1 MEKSCRSVR
10 YQTVKFSFWVKFRL
24 KILAGFLLNLFL
36 KAEGVFSANDFQRG
50 RTQLF
55 PGNLTLLIA
64 CLLVLVIAGQYQI
77 ENLLNTFLR
86 TDIDQSIKYMQD
98 VIRLIAPKESFPQLG
113 LQFGLGLGSVL
124 ELGDNFPRVHCPRT
138 KQEIHLKFKGYSD
151 SYQKVHFVCLPLFI
165 SFL

>member
-36 KAEGVFSANDFQRG
+36 KAEGIFSANDFQRG

-64 CLLVLVIAGQYQI
+64 CLLVLVIAGQYQM

-86 TDIDQSIKYMQD
+86 TDIDQNIKYMQD
-98 VIRLIAPKESFPQLG
+98 VIRLIAPKESFPPVRVIVWVRVRVSFRVG
-113 LQFGLGLGSVL
+113 GQFSSGA
-124 ELGDNFPRVHCPRT
+124 
-138 KQEIHLKFKGYSD
+138 
-151 SYQKVHFVCLPLFI
+151 LPKNQARNTSQI
-165 SFL
+165 